1 MTEQTP
7 IDVGAVLTAAADRRI
22 RETLAQMPTGSRI
35 ESWVADAS
43 GSLLGLGLPHDL
55 ARNLVL
61 DRIVA
66 AARARTTALST
77 PANRISKAAA
87 WLAKKKLEALV

>member
-1 MTEQTP
+1 MTEQNT
-7 IDVGAVLTAAADRRI
+7 IDVGAVLTAAADKRI
-22 RETLAQMPTGSRI
+22 RATLAHMPTGASI
-35 ESWVADAS
+35 ESWVADCA
-43 GSLLGLGLPHDL
+43 GSLLRLGLSHDE

-66 AARARTTALST
+66 AARARTTELST

-87 WLAKKKLEALV
+87 RLAQKKLEALV